1 METRPLIIF
10 YINVSNV
17 PAYQM
22 QQVIEDYRN
31 SLKNIPED
39 EYISII
45 FPNFERHE
53 VVCLNPNIVSEQT
66 YLSVLGDIKE
76 FQEKFNSIKINI
88 SNESERKES

>member
-1 METRPLIIF
+1 MIRPIIVF
-10 YINVSNV
+10 YVNVSNV
-17 PAYQM
+17 SRLEMNY
-22 QQVIEDYRN
+22 VLESYKN

-66 YLSVLGDIKE
+66 YLSVLGDIEE
-76 FQEKFNSIKINI
+76 FQKKFNSIKTHIT
-88 SNESERKES
+88 NESERKDS